1 MRHDV
6 TVTRRT
12 PSQTLLYFVSVLMAV
27 LAGLILALG
36 VVLVVMGHASLANQ
50 QTRMGGLVACAAALL
65 GVTAW
70 LGMRAARDYSKAG
83 AYRSLC
89 YTVSLLILLVII
101 AGWSNGKIVIFDP
114 VVLAATVIYVLICSS
129 LADEVEKDYALGV
142 KGELLVLDGTQR
154 RLHFMGMVLLLQG
167 VVALLLSLLAW
178 LLGANGIAPNG
189 AGWVSTPGI
198 IALAI
203 TGGLLLGS
211 GLLATFGANHPQH
224 IGPFLVVS
232 TAVLAL
238 EVAWTVLQLVRRD
251 ITVSELP
258 LTFLAILFTLA
269 CVHLSRQI
277 RDQARKDAEGKKDG
291 AIG

>member
-1 MRHDV
+1 MRRDV

-12 PSQTLLYFVSVLMAV
+12 PSQTLLYFVSILMAV

-36 VVLVVMGHASLANQ
+36 VVLVVMGHANIADQ
-50 QTRMGGLVACAAALL
+50 QTRMGGLVICAAALL
-65 GVTAW
+65 GVTSW
-70 LGMRAARDYSKAG
+70 LGIRVARDYSKAS

-114 VVLAATVIYVLICSS
+114 VVLAATVIYVLVCSS

-154 RLHFMGMVLLLQG
+154 RLHFMGMVLLLEG
-167 VVALLLSLLAW
+167 VVALLVALLAW

-189 AGWVSTPGI
+189 AGWVSTPGEI
-198 IALAI
+198 GLAI
-203 TGGLLLGS
+203 TGGLLLGA

-232 TAVLAL
+232 TVVLAL
-238 EVAWTVLQLVRRD
+238 EVAWTVLQFMHSD

-258 LTFLAILFTLA
+258 LTFLTILFTFA

-277 RDQARKDAEGKKDG
+277 RDQAHEDAEGERDVT
-291 AIG
+291 IG